1 MSLLLTPLSLFIN
14 ILAVTTFIIEQ
25 LVFVIVAL
33 AVDMGFEVAIS
44 NLSCDNDI
52 NNIIVQRILKTH
64 FNYYWLKFLIYKI
77 RQIIQI

>member
-33 AVDMGFEVAIS
+33 PVDMGFEVAIF
-44 NLSCDNDI
+44 NLSRDNDI
-52 NNIIVQRILKTH
+52 DNIIVQRILKTH
-64 FNYYWLKFLIYKI
+64 FNYYWLKYLIYKI
-77 RQIIQI
+77 RLIIQI